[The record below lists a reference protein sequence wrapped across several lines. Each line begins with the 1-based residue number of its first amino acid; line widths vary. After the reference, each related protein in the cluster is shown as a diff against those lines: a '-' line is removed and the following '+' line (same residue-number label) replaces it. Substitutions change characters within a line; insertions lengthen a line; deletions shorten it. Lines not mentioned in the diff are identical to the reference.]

1 MTKTPE
7 ELTEDW
13 KAGKLHKRFDEPKLF
28 YCKTDNG
35 IEILKTWGYKN
46 LEFLSMA
53 DEVFEPVDDVQI
65 LTPVP
70 TYDEYKA
77 MQKELAEHRR
87 YCCCEEN
94 EVMRRKLAEM
104 EEKNKMWDE
113 LAENLLCLEE
123 QNWEN
128 LVKNGTKEQRLD
140 FLKRKE
146 KYSLL
151 AILDKYE
158 QLKKELESA
167 RWYQTVQ
174 NEDIGKLRGLLKEC
188 KASVKLNSDITG
200 ELEGRNSS
208 CYQNLLSILSR
219 INATLGESEEK

>member
-65 LTPVP
+65 LAPVP

-94 EVMRRKLAEM
+94 EVMRLKLAEM
-104 EEKNKMWDE
+104 EEKNKIWDE

-188 KASVKLNSDITG
+188 LPIVSAEIMTWQIRGG
-200 ELEGRNSS
+200 EESHKRG
-208 CYQNLLSILSR
+208 QELLTR
-219 INATLGESEEK
+219 INTALGESEEK

>member
-1 MTKTPE
+1 MPQTPE

-104 EEKNKMWDE
+104 EEKNKIWDE

-151 AILDKYE
+151 AILGKYE

-174 NEDIGKLRGLLKEC
+174 NEDIGKLRRLLKEC
-188 KASVKLNSDITG
+188 KASVKLNSDITRG
-200 ELEGRNSS
+200 LEGKNSS
-208 CYQNLLSILSR
+208 NYQNLLSILSR
-219 INATLGESEEK
+219 INAALGESEEK

>member
-65 LTPVP
+65 LAPVP

-188 KASVKLNSDITG
+188 KE
-200 ELEGRNSS
+200 ELEYHSELIFCELESDNSKIEFKH
-208 CYQNLLSILSR
+208 LLTR
-219 INATLGESEEK
+219 INAALGESEEK

>member
-65 LTPVP
+65 LAPVP

-77 MQKELAEHRR
+77 MWNQIVDA
-87 YCCCEEN
+87 
-94 EVMRRKLAEM
+94 
-104 EEKNKMWDE
+104 NKK
-113 LAENLLCLEE
+113 
-123 QNWEN
+123 
-128 LVKNGTKEQRLD
+128 V
-140 FLKRKE
+140 
-146 KYSLL
+146 
-151 AILDKYE
+151 E
-158 QLKKELESA
+158 QLKSNNKWLANGQRNWWHRCQKYA
-167 RWYQTVQ
+167 RE
-174 NEDIGKLRGLLKEC
+174 NDNLRALLKEC
-188 KASVKLNSDITG
+188 KPYLSYFISNNKHVGFTPNTT
-200 ELEGRNSS
+200 
-208 CYQNLLSILSR
+208 NLLTC
-219 INATLGESEEK
+219 INAAFNEIQANSADCNKIQERNQNETC

>member
-1 MTKTPE
+1 MKTPE
-7 ELTEDW
+7 ELTAEW
-13 KAGKLHKRFDEPKLF
+13 KLNKKRNGYFYYQDVNKDIYVSQWYKLNPAICVKVL
-28 YCKTDNG
+28 
-35 IEILKTWGYKN
+35 
-46 LEFLSMA
+46 A
-53 DEVFEPVDDVQI
+53 
-65 LTPVP
+65 PVP

-77 MQKELAEHRR
+77 MQAELAEHRR
-87 YCCCEEN
+87 YCCCSEN
-94 EVMRRKLAEM
+94 EVMQLKLAEM
-104 EEKNKMWDE
+104 EEKNKIWDE

-151 AILDKYE
+151 AILGKYE

-174 NEDIGKLRGLLKEC
+174 NEDIGKLRGLLKDIKLFFEEC
-188 KASVKLNSDITG
+188 NPHDFTVVADNMDVYLT
-200 ELEGRNSS
+200 
-208 CYQNLLSILSR
+208 R
-219 INATLGESEEK
+219 INAALGGSEEK